1 MYDPRRMSRCV
12 VVAFLTLAL
21 AGRAHAQRAEAQDAF
36 ERGRKQMKDGDYKA
50 ACASFETSLQLEAAV
65 GTLYNLGLCHE
76 KLGHLASAWAELK
89 QVAATDTNKGRA
101 ADAAKRV
108 AALEPRLTRM
118 KLVVTDPV
126 PGLAIEREGIDVTT
140 FIDQPVPVDP
150 RTYQFKVTAPG
161 HQPLLFER
169 ALDQEGKTVEV
180 EVPAFAAVKEDP
192 AHPPALSA
200 DRYPRVTALRPLAMP
215 NGMYEVTAFNIA
227 STSEAFEQSPIE
239 GVVSARGGIQKF
251 ELGLRV
257 GVHERHEQVMAARP
271 NRLQSLAGTLQY
283 SITPMFAGKLEY
295 VRVQPFGRLGDSTKG
310 SDLRVILG
318 RKERLSPKI
327 AFDGSGGFV
336 FVQRQNAGGGSGN
349 ELVGEAIA
357 GLQFIATPRLSI
369 DGSALLQLNVGGE
382 LFSHTVT
389 LGVAPAALY
398 SINPE
403 IDVFAR
409 IFLGLLPAR
418 SGSSSSDL
426 RTYTIGVSW
435 RP

>member
-1 MYDPRRMSRCV
+1 MSRCV
-12 VVAFLTLAL
+12 VVALLTLAL

-101 ADAAKRV
+101 ADASKRV

-140 FIDQPVPVDP
+140 FVDQSVPVDP
-150 RTYQFKVTAPG
+150 RSYQFKVTAPG
-161 HQPLLFER
+161 HPPLLFE
-169 ALDQEGKTVEV
+169 AVLDKEGETVEV
-180 EVPAFAAVKEDP
+180 KVPPFGVVKDDP
-192 AHPPALSA
+192 KPTPALPTG
-200 DRYPRVTALRPLAMP
+200 RYPRVTALRPLAMP
-215 NGMYEVTAFNIA
+215 NGMYEVSASNTAA
-227 STSEAFEQSPIE
+227 TSSGFEQSPID
-239 GVVSARGGIQKF
+239 GTISARGGIQKF
-251 ELGLRV
+251 ELGLRAV
-257 GVHERHEQVMAARP
+257 VHERLPQVMAARP
-271 NRLQSLAGTLQY
+271 NRFGALAGTLQY

-295 VRVQPFGRLGDSTKG
+295 VRVQPFGKLGDATKG

-318 RKERLSPKI
+318 RKERLSAKL
-327 AFDGSGGFV
+327 AFDGSAGFV
-336 FVQRQNAGGGSGN
+336 FVQRQNAGGASRN

-357 GLQFIATPRLSI
+357 GLQFVATPRLSI
-369 DGSALLQLNVGGE
+369 EGGALLQLNLGGE

-389 LGVAPAALY
+389 LGVAPAAVF
-398 SINPE
+398 SMTPE
-403 IDVFAR
+403 IDIFAR
-409 IFLGLLPAR
+409 IFVGLLPAR
-418 SGSSSSDL
+418 DGSSSSDF
-426 RTYTIGVSW
+426 RTYTIGLSW